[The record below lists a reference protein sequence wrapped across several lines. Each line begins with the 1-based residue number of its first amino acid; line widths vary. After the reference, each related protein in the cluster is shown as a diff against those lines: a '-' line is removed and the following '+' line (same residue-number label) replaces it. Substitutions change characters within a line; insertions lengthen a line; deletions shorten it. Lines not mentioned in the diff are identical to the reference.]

1 MTGNK
6 LQAAPPFSTFAINA
20 SVRHALRWSCISMI
34 GVVAAQTAIPN
45 TVRGIYVQP
54 DGHTSS
60 VLCPDGETFS
70 MSGPIGACCP
80 TWTTCNYATT
90 CVMVTRSL
98 RYGGTNTCPSE
109 FPSCVTMT
117 VYDKFP
123 TATKSWL
130 DFECG
135 TDDFSARSV
144 YREISP
150 LTIPPS
156 TGTGLGVGTP
166 TAATSTQQALPTQT
180 VTVLPSS
187 SSSASDQTESTSKG
201 PSSQAWIA
209 GAVVGPVVALLAL
222 SALAFFWLRGRKGR
236 RQEQAGMVIAED
248 MKGTGGGMMGSNG
261 GYDYAHTTTTP
272 TNLLRPEIQMAN
284 APQSWQTGV
293 GSPTPM
299 SIPELETYQRPVE
312 VA

>member
-1 MTGNK
+1 MPGNK
-6 LQAAPPFSTFAINA
+6 LQVAPAFSTFAINA
-20 SVRHALRWSCISMI
+20 RVRHAILWSCVSRI
-34 GVVAAQTAIPN
+34 GVVAAQTAIPS
-45 TVRGIYVQP
+45 TVRGIYIHP

-60 VLCPDGETFS
+60 VLCPHAETFS
-70 MSGPIGACCP
+70 LSGTIGACCP

-90 CVMVTRSL
+90 CIMVTRWL

-109 FPSCVTMT
+109 FPSCVTRT

-135 TDDFSARSV
+135 TDDFSAHSV

-150 LTIPPS
+150 WTIPPS
-156 TGTGLGVGTP
+156 TGTP
-166 TAATSTQQALPTQT
+166 TSATSTQALPTQT
-180 VTVLPSS
+180 VTVLPS
-187 SSSASDQTESTSKG
+187 

-222 SALAFFWLRGRKGR
+222 SALAFFWLRGRKGT
-236 RQEQAGMVIAED
+236 RQEQAGMVIAGD
-248 MKGTGGGMMGSNG
+248 MKGTGGGTMGTCSNC
-261 GYDYAHTTTTP
+261 GYDYAHTTTCT
-272 TNLLRPEIQMAN
+272 TTDHLRPEMAH
-284 APQSWQTGV
+284 APHVQSWQTV
-293 GSPTPM
+293 VEAPTPISM
-299 SIPELETYQRPVE
+299 PELEAYQKPVE